1 MPFKV
6 TGKQFVLDILKPNGC
21 MTNCTDKTKE
31 DRKGKIRFCMRK
43 EKLRNLKKDKTMQ
56 QTNMKADMLD
66 LIEKEIDEWI
76 NVEGS
81 IKDGYTYETKMIEVA
96 RKVNHI
102 IASKSMGV
110 VSGNRNKKNFI
121 PVLGK

>member
-1 MPFKV
+1 
-6 TGKQFVLDILKPNGC
+6 